1 MNATI
6 FKRKKKRDIKY
17 EDQYHY
23 LVELFQ
29 TWLEKLNV
37 AISGCI
43 IRKDLI
49 LLTNTP
55 GVYFSSE
62 CRHSG

>member
-1 MNATI
+1 MQLYVNE
-6 FKRKKKRDIKY
+6 KKRDIKY
-17 EDQYHY
+17 EDRYHY

-55 GVYFSSE
+55 EVYFSSE
-62 CRHSG
+62 CLYSG